1 MVACVPRTCRTMVYR
16 PTPPRRTRCAVRTW
30 RGCGVAQ
37 RAAHSSPRRR
47 PSLTPPKARPI
58 GGEGL
63 GTPSCSL
70 HLNAVAR
77 GPRAYPTSHHGL
89 APKERGLPPVQCP
102 FIARRPITISAARRA
117 RAATS
122 RVSPPPETHPAQWC
136 SHVGHAKAGC
146 ALEGTART
154 SHDGPASKE
163 REAFRR
169 CSTLLWCV
177 GRSQPARHGAR
188 ARQVCVFCHLPKD
201 SQRSGACA
209 RATRMPAARWRPK
222 LARRTTAL
230 RRKREAFRR

>member
-1 MVACVPRTCRTMVYR
+1 MQCSYIVHRTIIACAA
-16 PTPPRRTRCAVRTW
+16 RRTRAVSLRVSLPPERQPAQWSWRAFPVNAGCALEVT
-30 RGCGVAQ
+30 A
-37 RAAHSSPRRR
+37 RAP
-47 PSLTPPKARPI
+47 
-58 GGEGL
+58 
-63 GTPSCSL
+63 
-70 HLNAVAR
+70 
-77 GPRAYPTSHHGL
+77 HHGL
-89 APKERGLPPVQCP
+89 EPRERGLPPVQCP

-154 SHDGPASKE
+154 SHHGPASKE